1 MSEQSTSLVVQ
12 SENPSKASET
22 QGALSTVL
30 GVKPKEMMAYA
41 LEISDTLTDVLRSR
55 GMTQKFGQGEHVKSE
70 GWQLA
75 GSLLGF
81 TTAEGP
87 ITELPDGSF
96 EATVELRSMANG
108 RVLATASARCG
119 SDEPTWRSK
128 PKYARRSMA
137 LTRAIGRVYAQN
149 FRWIIKLAG
158 YETTPA
164 EEMPDFVQNVS
175 QDAIQEP
182 APDEGYNPEN
192 QRHKK
197 RLAVELGKTSVPREA
212 WSDISMVMS
221 GKPLDELSSVVAD
234 YFKENPIGPATY

>member
-1 MSEQSTSLVVQ
+1 MNKSTDLTLV
-12 SENPSKASET
+12 SET
-22 QGALSTVL
+22 AAPLSTVL

-41 LEISDTLTDVLRSR
+41 LEISDTLTDVLRQR

-87 ITELPDGSF
+87 IVELEDGSF
-96 EATVELRSMANG
+96 EATVELRSISTGKTIA
-108 RVLATASARCG
+108 AASARCG
-119 SDEPTWRSK
+119 VDELDNKGRQTWGSR

-137 LTRAIGRVYAQN
+137 ITRAIGRVYAQN

-164 EEMPDFVQNVS
+164 EEMPEVLADLIQHDTGECYDPTNVK
-175 QDAIQEP
+175 
-182 APDEGYNPEN
+182 
-192 QRHKK
+192 HKAK
-197 RLAVELGKTSVPREA
+197 LAAELAKTDVPRTA
-212 WSDISMVMS
+212 WSDINMVMEGKKLS
-221 GKPLDELSSVVAD
+221 ELTDVISDYWKEQGGKPKTTD
-234 YFKENPIGPATY
+234 

>member
-1 MSEQSTSLVVQ
+1 MSNDNLPVVSAQ
-12 SENPSKASET
+12 EPQT
-22 QGALSTVL
+22 LSTVL
-30 GVKPKEMMAYA
+30 GVTPKDMMKYA
-41 LEISDTLTDVLRSR
+41 LEISDTLTDVLRQR
-55 GMTQKFGQGEHVKSE
+55 GMTQTFGQGEHVKSE

-81 TTAEGP
+81 TAAEGP

-96 EATVELRSMANG
+96 EATVELRSIGSG

-137 LTRAIGRVYAQN
+137 ITRAIGRVYAQN

-164 EEMPDFVQNVS
+164 EEMPEIIRDIVQEVPETYDAENVK
-175 QDAIQEP
+175 
-182 APDEGYNPEN
+182 
-192 QRHKK
+192 HKT
-197 RLAVELGKTSVPREA
+197 RLAAELNKLGVPRAGWADIHAAMHGKT
-212 WSDISMVMS
+212 
-221 GKPLDELSSVVAD
+221 LNELYAVVAD
-234 YFKENPIGPATY
+234 YWKEHPVEA

>member
-1 MSEQSTSLVVQ
+1 MTQQTDLTVVSEA
-12 SENPSKASET
+12 PAS
-22 QGALSTVL
+22 LSTVL
-30 GVKPKEMMAYA
+30 GVKPREMMAYA

-87 ITELPDGSF
+87 IVELADGSF
-96 EATVELRSMANG
+96 EATVELRAIGSG

-119 SDEPTWRSK
+119 SDESTWKGK

-137 LTRAIGRVYAQN
+137 ITRAIGRVYAQN

-164 EEMPDFVQNVS
+164 EEMPEIIA
-175 QDAIQEP
+175 DAATPIEI
-182 APDEGYNPEN
+182 YNPED
-192 QRHKK
+192 KWLK
-197 RLAVELGKTSVPREA
+197 ARLAKKLGTTTIPREA
-212 WSDISMVMS
+212 WSDISMVMA
-221 GKPLDELSSVVAD
+221 GKPITELDAVMAD
-234 YFKENPIGPATY
+234 YWKERGDAKD

>member
-1 MSEQSTSLVVQ
+1 MT
-12 SENPSKASET
+12 ENLPAIVNNET
-22 QGALSTVL
+22 QTLSTVL
-30 GVKPKEMMAYA
+30 GVAPKDMMKYA
-41 LEISDTLTDVLRSR
+41 LEISDTLTDVLRQR
-55 GMTQKFGQGEHVKSE
+55 GMTQTFGQGEHVKSE

-87 ITELPDGSF
+87 ITELADGSF
-96 EATVELRSMANG
+96 EATVELRSIGSG

-137 LTRAIGRVYAQN
+137 ITRAIGRVYAQN

-164 EEMPDFVQNVS
+164 EEMPEIIRDIVQETPETYDAENVK
-175 QDAIQEP
+175 
-182 APDEGYNPEN
+182 
-192 QRHKK
+192 HKT
-197 RLAVELGKTSVPREA
+197 RLAAELGKRGVPRDGWADIHSAMHGKTLPELDA
-212 WSDISMVMS
+212 IVSD
-221 GKPLDELSSVVAD
+221 
-234 YFKENPIGPATY
+234 YWKEHPQVT

>member
-1 MSEQSTSLVVQ
+1 MTQQTDLTVVSEA
-12 SENPSKASET
+12 PAS
-22 QGALSTVL
+22 LSTVL
-30 GVKPKEMMAYA
+30 GVKPREMMAYA

-87 ITELPDGSF
+87 IVELADGSF
-96 EATVELRSMANG
+96 EATVELRAIGSG

-119 SDEPTWRSK
+119 SDESTWKGK

-137 LTRAIGRVYAQN
+137 ITRAIGRVYAQN

-164 EEMPDFVQNVS
+164 EEMPEIIA
-175 QDAIQEP
+175 DAATPIEI
-182 APDEGYNPEN
+182 YNPED
-192 QRHKK
+192 KWLK
-197 RLAVELGKTSVPREA
+197 ARLAKKLGTTTIPREA
-212 WSDISMVMS
+212 WSDISMVMA
-221 GKPLDELSSVVAD
+221 GKPITELDAVMGD
-234 YFKENPIGPATY
+234 YWKEQGDAKD